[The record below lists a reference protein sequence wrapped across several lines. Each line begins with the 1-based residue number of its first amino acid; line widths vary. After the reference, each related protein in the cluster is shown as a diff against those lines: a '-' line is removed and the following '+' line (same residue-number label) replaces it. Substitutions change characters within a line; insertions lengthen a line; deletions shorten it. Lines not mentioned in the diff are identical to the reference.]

1 MDQVM
6 KIIEQ
11 FKNASLEM
19 IQLLLQNPDNETQ
32 LVIYGLVSFLA
43 CRWAFIRVV
52 HSMNLNDLN
61 FSMYF
66 VTTALGLGAIILSL
80 AAVKLYMPEWLESGD
95 SLFYIIGVVIV
106 SSLVFSVPIIQIFS
120 HDNYFKT
127 SLAWGVS
134 LLAIVG
140 TMMISVVLADAFFQG
155 QEVFDRGTRRNE
167 ETQKIIGGK

>member
-6 KIIEQ
+6 KIIDQ
-11 FKNASLEM
+11 FKGASLEM
-19 IQLLLQNPDNETQ
+19 IQLLLQNPTNETQ
-32 LVIYGLVSFLA
+32 LYIYGIVSFLA

-52 HSMNLNDLN
+52 HSMNLNDLS

-66 VTTALGLGAIILSL
+66 VTTAVGLGAIVLSL
-80 AAVKLYMPEWLESGD
+80 AAVRIYMPSWLESAD
-95 SLFYIIGVVIV
+95 SIFYISGVIIV
-106 SSLVFSVPIIQIFS
+106 SSLVFSVPLITLFS
-120 HDNYFKT
+120 RDNYFKT

-140 TMMISVVLADAFFQG
+140 TMMIATVLAEAFFEG

-167 ETQKIIGGK
+167 ETQKIIGK

>member
-6 KIIEQ
+6 QIIEK
-11 FKNASLEM
+11 FKGASLEI
-19 IQLLLQNPDNETQ
+19 IQMLLQSPENDTQ
-32 LVIYGLVSFLA
+32 LYIYGIVSFLA

-52 HSMNLNDLN
+52 HSMNLNDLS

-66 VTTALGLGAIILSL
+66 VTTALGLGAIVLSL
-80 AAVKLYMPEWLESGD
+80 AAVNIYMPEWLDSGD
-95 SLFYIIGVVIV
+95 SLYYIIGVIVV

-140 TMMISVVLADAFFQG
+140 TMMIATVLADAFFQG
-155 QEVFDRGTRRNE
+155 AEVFDRGTRRNE
-167 ETQKIIGGK
+167 ETQKIIGK